1 MDNLSKQER
10 SERMS
15 RIKGT
20 DTGPEMIVRRLVH
33 GMGFRYRLHARELP
47 GKPDV
52 VLPRLG
58 KIIFVHG
65 CFWHQHPGCGRQPKS
80 RVEFW
85 TKKLSQNRKRKG
97 AIKMT
102 EHYNV
107 TLSWGSVEQGN
118 YSDVVIAEGEDAAR
132 RALAE
137 QMADHPDAQGFDS
150 NNERDEWIKDRING
164 FNDVYPVS
172 AQLTQDLATLFHQE
186 LFDGGHVRQIN
197 LVALAQ
203 VLAEN
208 RERILATV

>member
-1 MDNLSKQER
+1 M
-10 SERMS
+10 
-15 RIKGT
+15 
-20 DTGPEMIVRRLVH
+20 
-33 GMGFRYRLHARELP
+33 A
-47 GKPDV
+47 
-52 VLPRLG
+52 
-58 KIIFVHG
+58 
-65 CFWHQHPGCGRQPKS
+65 
-80 RVEFW
+80 
-85 TKKLSQNRKRKG
+85 
-97 AIKMT
+97 

-164 FNDVYPVS
+164 FNDVYPAS

-197 LVALAQ
+197 LVELAQ